1 MVNSKSGFDIILLLA
16 QNLTAM
22 TAISIT
28 TVRRTG
34 ILEKLIQQGQP
45 FELSI
50 RGKSVCKVIPN
61 EKKAPKK
68 IVMRLDD
75 KHTIPIPKDYDPS
88 KPIPELDAISPIRT
102 GFSTRQRT
110 ATDYS
115 ELSN

>member
-1 MVNSKSGFDIILLLA
+1 
-16 QNLTAM
+16 M

-34 ILEKLIQQGQP
+34 ILEKLIQQGKP

-50 RGKSVCKVIPN
+50 RGKAVCKVIPN
-61 EKKAPKK
+61 QQKAPKR

-88 KPIPELDAISPIRT
+88 KPIPELDAISPVKL
-102 GFSTRQRT
+102 GFSTRQRLE
-110 ATDYS
+110 AEYS